1 MKIDRYKIYPL
12 DGYTY
17 ENFVS
22 LDRKELEM
30 ILTWRNH
37 AEVRKWMMNTAP
49 ITLEDHL
56 AYVESLKQRDDA
68 YYWLVRRGGIPV
80 GVLNIMGEGIQ
91 EGIGEPGFYLAP
103 EVLNRGEGILLLQN
117 YKKLFLNILDFEILL
132 GHNYVENVNALQLSL
147 FFGAKID
154 GVIEKSG
161 RKYISISLRKENFKD
176 FRNENIVLSFV
187 RYKKNNPVSISDI
200 LLKYNCH
207 E

>member
-1 MKIDRYKIYPL
+1 MKIDRYKIYTL

-68 YYWLVRRGGIPV
+68 YYWLVRQWRSSSHPRRTYGRAYKRV
-80 GVLNIMGEGIQ
+80 VLFM
-91 EGIGEPGFYLAP
+91 
-103 EVLNRGEGILLLQN
+103 LLSG
-117 YKKLFLNILDFEILL
+117 KRTD
-132 GHNYVENVNALQLSL
+132 ALCFACSPC
-147 FFGAKID
+147 
-154 GVIEKSG
+154 
-161 RKYISISLRKENFKD
+161 R
-176 FRNENIVLSFV
+176 
-187 RYKKNNPVSISDI
+187 
-200 LLKYNCH
+200 
-207 E
+207 

>member
-1 MKIDRYKIYPL
+1 MKIDRYKIYTL

-37 AEVRKWMMNTAP
+37 AEIRKWMMNTAP

-80 GVLNIMGEGIQ
+80 GVLNIMRRYSRRYWRTG
-91 EGIGEPGFYLAP
+91 
-103 EVLNRGEGILLLQN
+103 VLFGTGSIESRPRNFTIAELQ
-117 YKKLFLNILDFEILL
+117 KIVFE
-132 GHNYVENVNALQLSL
+132 
-147 FFGAKID
+147 
-154 GVIEKSG
+154 
-161 RKYISISLRKENFKD
+161 YIRF
-176 FRNENIVLSFV
+176 
-187 RYKKNNPVSISDI
+187 
-200 LLKYNCH
+200 
-207 E
+207 

>member
-1 MKIDRYKIYPL
+1 MKIDRYKIYTL

-37 AEVRKWMMNTAP
+37 AEIRKWMMNTAP

-80 GVLNIMGEGIQ
+80 GFLILWEKVFKKVLE
-91 EGIGEPGFYLAP
+91 
-103 EVLNRGEGILLLQN
+103 NRGFIW
-117 YKKLFLNILDFEILL
+117 
-132 GHNYVENVNALQLSL
+132 H
-147 FFGAKID
+147 
-154 GVIEKSG
+154 
-161 RKYISISLRKENFKD
+161 RKY
-176 FRNENIVLSFV
+176 
-187 RYKKNNPVSISDI
+187 
-200 LLKYNCH
+200 
-207 E
+207 